1 MIWERGK
8 TNVKRMPGGEKGKTE
23 NHSILCT
30 WELLTGCRKTIG
42 EEDSWNLQVK
52 SKFTQSEEQIKDLQ

>member
-42 EEDSWNLQVK
+42 TL
-52 SKFTQSEEQIKDLQ
+52 TRMSEQEKKILGIYK